1 MAKESKYSLTP
12 QKQAAIDKVVR
23 ECAGKAA
30 VENLIKSSLNP
41 KYAVYQFFGLSDGN
55 VCMVSI
61 GEEIKAHL
69 LPASSATVKNWKR
82 QRVAGIKRDEA
93 RAAAKLASLERKVTR
108 RDAAAAVKAA
118 KAAKKVAQ

>member
-1 MAKESKYSLTP
+1 MAKKTKYALSA
-12 QKQAAIDKVVR
+12 QKQAAVDKVVN

-30 VENLIKSSLNP
+30 VETCVKSSLNP

-55 VCMVSI
+55 VCMVSV

-82 QRVAGIKRDEA
+82 RRAAGMKRAEA
-93 RAAAKLASLERKVTR
+93 RAEAKLA
-108 RDAAAAVKAA
+108 KA
-118 KAAKKVAQ
+118 AAKKVAQ

>member
-1 MAKESKYSLTP
+1 MAKKSKYALSA
-12 QKQAAIDKVVR
+12 QKQAAIDAKVN

-30 VENLIKSSLNP
+30 VESLIKSSLNP

-55 VCMVSI
+55 VCMVNI

-82 QRVAGIKRDEA
+82 QRVAGMKRAEA
-93 RAAAKLASLERKVTR
+93 REEAKLAKAAAK
-108 RDAAAAVKAA
+108 KAE
-118 KAAKKVAQ
+118 K

>member
-12 QKQAAIDKVVR
+12 QKQTAIDKVVN
-23 ECAGKAA
+23 ECAGKTA
-30 VENLIKSSLNP
+30 VEKLIKSSLNP

-82 QRVAGIKRDEA
+82 QRVAGMKRAEA
-93 RAAAKLASLERKVTR
+93 SIERKAK
-108 RDAAAAVKAA
+108 RDAAKKAA
-118 KAAKKVAQ
+118 Q

>member
-30 VENLIKSSLNP
+30 VEKLIKSSLNP

-61 GEEIKAHL
+61 GEEIKAHS
-69 LPASSATVKNWKR
+69 LPANSATVKNWKR
-82 QRVAGIKRDEA
+82 QRVAGMKRAEA
-93 RAAAKLASLERKVTR
+93 KAEAKLAK
-108 RDAAAAVKAA
+108 DATKKAEA
-118 KAAKKVAQ
+118 K

>member
-1 MAKESKYSLTP
+1 MAKESRYSLSP

-61 GEEIKAHL
+61 GEENKAHL

-82 QRVAGIKRDEA
+82 QRVAGMKRAEA
-93 RAAAKLASLERKVTR
+93 KAEAKLAKAAAK
-108 RDAAAAVKAA
+108 KAEA
-118 KAAKKVAQ
+118 